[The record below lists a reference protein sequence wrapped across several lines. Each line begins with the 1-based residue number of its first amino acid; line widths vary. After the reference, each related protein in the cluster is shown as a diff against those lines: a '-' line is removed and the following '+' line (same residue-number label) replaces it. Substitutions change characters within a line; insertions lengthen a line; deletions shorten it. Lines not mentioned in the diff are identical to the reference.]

1 MDFDF
6 LYLLF
11 FSIKGA
17 LDEELL
23 GSKSEDLIWKTDR
36 WSINY

>member
-6 LYLLF
+6 LYLLPV
-11 FSIKGA
+11 SIKGV

-23 GSKSEDLIWKTDR
+23 GSKSEDLIWKTE
-36 WSINY
+36 N